1 MPRRTLGRTGVSVS
15 ILAMGCGSRFLAYP
29 ADQATAVLEK
39 AVGLGINYLDTA
51 VDYGQG
57 ESETRVGRFVATRRR
72 DVFLATK
79 VPQGARTRDAA
90 LREVEA
96 SLKRLRTDHVDL
108 LHLHGL
114 GDEADLAKIEAAD
127 GALKAL
133 YELRAQKVARFVGMT
148 SHSDG
153 AVMAKAI
160 ERHDLDCV
168 QMAMNP
174 SRALRFE
181 ELALPAA
188 NRKNLGVILM
198 KVTGQDK
205 LLGAG
210 KADAASLLRYAWSLP
225 ISTAVC
231 GMPKLEFLEA
241 NVATARAYTS
251 RLLAGR
257 DGSSP
262 PAVRVAHGHDGAL
275 LRAPRRRRGLDGVGR
290 SDRLALGSLPRLAL
304 LTGEQRHE
312 RGVAVHVGERRV
324 VVERLGDVG
333 RVGVGIEERLPDVNQ
348 LARAVAD
355 DVDPAQHE
363 RVALEEQLHEP
374 ARAPRRSGPSGSSR
388 SARAR
393 PRTESPSPSALPPC
407 RRRSSLRESRRS
419 QTAGATSAASA
430 PESRRRSG
438 WPAAPAPSTCWQGP
452 DTR

>member
-1 MPRRTLGRTGVSVS
+1 MMSIDERVSRREFLERSGKAVGAVAAMPALLAAAGPAEAAAAVPRRILGRTGVSVS

-51 VDYGQG
+51 VDYGKG
-57 ESETRVGRFVATRRR
+57 ESETRVGRFLAARRR
-72 DVFLATK
+72 DVFVATK
-79 VPQGARTRDAA
+79 VPPSARTRDAA

-96 SLKRLRTDHVDL
+96 SLKRLQTDHVDL

-114 GDEADLAKIEAAD
+114 EDAADLARIEAAD

-148 SHSDG
+148 SHADG
-153 AVMAKAI
+153 AVMATAI

-210 KADAASLLRYAWSLP
+210 RPDAASLLRYAWSLP

-241 NVATARAYTS
+241 NVAAARAFASPLSPAEMDRLRREYTGS
-251 RLLAGR
+251 TLEMARFFSHHR
-257 DGSSP
+257 DG
-262 PAVRVAHGHDGAL
+262 
-275 LRAPRRRRGLDGVGR
+275 
-290 SDRLALGSLPRLAL
+290 
-304 LTGEQRHE
+304 
-312 RGVAVHVGERRV
+312 
-324 VVERLGDVG
+324 
-333 RVGVGIEERLPDVNQ
+333 EERL
-348 LARAVAD
+348 A
-355 DVDPAQHE
+355 
-363 RVALEEQLHEP
+363 
-374 ARAPRRSGPSGSSR
+374 
-388 SARAR
+388 
-393 PRTESPSPSALPPC
+393 
-407 RRRSSLRESRRS
+407 
-419 QTAGATSAASA
+419 
-430 PESRRRSG
+430 
-438 WPAAPAPSTCWQGP
+438 
-452 DTR
+452 